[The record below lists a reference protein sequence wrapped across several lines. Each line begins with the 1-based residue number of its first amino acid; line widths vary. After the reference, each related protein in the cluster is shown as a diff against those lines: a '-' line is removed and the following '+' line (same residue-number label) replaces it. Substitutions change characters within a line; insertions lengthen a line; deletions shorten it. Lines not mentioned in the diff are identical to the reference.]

1 VRLLDPA
8 SGADLGQL
16 GRHGREANRVAVS
29 PDASRAV
36 TLSPDG
42 DLRVWDLDTR
52 REVGRL
58 SGAGPFALAPTGGS
72 LYSVVGGTLRSWD
85 LTTLR
90 PGPPVAVNQVGILAT
105 AIAPDG
111 ARLVTVQ
118 HLEGYPPGH
127 PERSLYRVELTVH
140 DLRTGRAPSTAADT
154 EPAAGIT
161 QFSWACVTVS
171 PDARLAVTGSLTGRV
186 LVWDLDRPAPPLVMA
201 GHTTQVLAAAFT
213 PDGRQLLTGGR
224 DGTVRV
230 WDVARRAEV
239 PHIAQHGGEVN
250 GVAVTG
256 DGSRAVSVASN
267 GSVAVWELL
276 PRVMGRAVPCEV
288 GSCWSLGVS
297 PRGDRA
303 VIGSDGVAV
312 VLDLRTGAE
321 IARRALP
328 AGRSGGPVLQ
338 TGFSPDDRGIWAIDA
353 SGNRVEW
360 EIARDRVRAGP
371 DPTGNSPL
379 FGLAFTQDGACWIGG
394 TPDGEVVART
404 RGRPA
409 APFGKRQ
416 HRGRVRS
423 AAISADGRW
432 ALTGDAQGQ
441 IAYWDLEQ
449 QRSTGVWQ
457 GHRSTVM
464 ALSITPD
471 GRRAASAAFDGTLAL
486 WDLAA
491 SRRLASFTADG
502 GLIAV
507 ALSADGRICVAGE
520 QSGRVHALMSVEG
533 TPEDLTSL
541 VRRDPGGLPSS

>member
-1 VRLLDPA
+1 
-8 SGADLGQL
+8 
-16 GRHGREANRVAVS
+16 
-29 PDASRAV
+29 V
-36 TLSPDG
+36 TLSLDG
-42 DLRVWDLDTR
+42 GLCVWDLDAR

-58 SGAGPFALAPTGGS
+58 PGAGPFAIAPDGRS
-72 LYSVVGGTLRSWD
+72 AYSVVGGALRSWD

-90 PGPPVAVNQVGILAT
+90 PGPPVADDQAGILAMAVT
-105 AIAPDG
+105 PDG
-111 ARLVTVQ
+111 ARLVTVS
-118 HLEGYPPGH
+118 HLEGYAPGH
-127 PERSLYRVELTVH
+127 PETSLNRVELTVH
-140 DLRTGRAPSTAADT
+140 DLHTGRPPLSAADT
-154 EPAAGIT
+154 EPAVGMH
-161 QFSWACVTVS
+161 QFSWACATVS
-171 PDARLAVTGSLTGRV
+171 PDGRLAVTGSLTGRV
-186 LVWDLDRPAPPLVMA
+186 LVWDLERLASPLVMV

-213 PDGRQLLTGGR
+213 PDGRRLLTGGR

-239 PHIAQHGGEVN
+239 PHLAQHLGEVN
-250 GVAVTG
+250 GVGVTP
-256 DGSRAVSVASN
+256 DGSRAVTVASN

-288 GSCWSLGVS
+288 GPCWSLGVS

-312 VLDLRTGAE
+312 VLDLRTGTE

-338 TGFSPDDRGIWAIDA
+338 TGFSPDNRGIWAIDA
-353 SGNRVEW
+353 SGHRVEW
-360 EIARDRVRAGP
+360 EIDRDRVRAGP
-371 DPTGNSPL
+371 EPTGKSPL
-379 FGLAFTQDGACWIGG
+379 FGLAVTPDGACWIGG
-394 TPDGEVVART
+394 TPDGEVVTRT

-409 APFGKRQ
+409 APFGTRQ

-423 AAISADGRW
+423 AAISGDGRW

-441 IAYWDLEQ
+441 IACWDLEQ

-520 QSGRVHALMSVEG
+520 QSGRVHALMSVGG
-533 TPEDLTSL
+533 TPEEPTSL